1 MKKGFLA
8 LFLVAFAAITCWGQ
22 STFKPKFERQPWDTY
37 VGVKGGAIYSNLTAL
52 HGEAKITGMGGIYTE
67 AFLTKSFA
75 IQTELTFSHHGSH
88 NAISLP
94 SPEAGA
100 TFDYR
105 LNYIN
110 TDFLFKQ
117 YIADRLGLYA
127 GIHAAY
133 AVTMECN
140 GKSIKKELYRSDV
153 TIPVGACFVWHN
165 VSLDAR
171 YQYPFRKLAKTDKAK
186 AIMGN
191 SRNSSII
198 LTLGYR
204 FRVF

>member
-1 MKKGFLA
+1 MKKVFLA
-8 LFLVAFAAITCWGQ
+8 LFLVAYAAVTCWGQ
-22 STFKPKFERQPWDTY
+22 STFKPKFTHQPWDTY
-37 VGVKGGAIYSNLTAL
+37 VGVKGGVIYSNLTAL
-52 HGEAKITGMGGIYTE
+52 RGQAKITGMGGIYTE

-88 NAISLP
+88 NAISLA

-110 TDFLFKQ
+110 TDFIFKK
-117 YIADRLGLYA
+117 YFADRLGLYT

-133 AVTMECN
+133 AVTMKRN
-140 GKSIKKELYRSDV
+140 GQNIKKELHGGDLS
-153 TIPVGACFVWHN
+153 IPAGACLVWHN

-171 YQYPFRKLAKTDKAK
+171 YQYPLRKLAKTDKAK

-191 SRNSSII
+191 ARTPSVI
-198 LTLGYR
+198 LTIGYR
-204 FRVF
+204 FKVF

>member
-8 LFLVAFAAITCWGQ
+8 LFLVAFAATTCWGQ
-22 STFKPKFERQPWDTY
+22 RTFKPKFERQPWDTY
-37 VGVKGGAIYSNLTAL
+37 VGVKGGVIYSNLTAL

-88 NAISLP
+88 NAISLA

-110 TDFLFKQ
+110 TDFIFKQ
-117 YIADRLGLYA
+117 YIADRLGLYI
-127 GIHAAY
+127 GIHTAH
-133 AVTMECN
+133 AVTMKRN
-140 GKSIKKELYRSDV
+140 GQNIKKELHGGDLS
-153 TIPVGACFVWHN
+153 IPAGACLVWHN

-171 YQYPFRKLAKTDKAK
+171 YQYPLRKLAKTDKAK

-191 SRNSSII
+191 ARTPSVI
-198 LTLGYR
+198 LTIGYR
-204 FRVF
+204 FKVF

>member
-1 MKKGFLA
+1 MKKVFLA
-8 LFLVAFAAITCWGQ
+8 LFLAALTAACWGQ
-22 STFKPKFERQPWDTY
+22 RTFKPKLTRQPWDTY
-37 VGVKGGAIYSNLTAL
+37 VGVKGGVIYSNLTAL
-52 HGEAKITGMGGIYTE
+52 RGQAKITGMGGIYTE

-88 NAISLP
+88 NAISLA

-110 TDFLFKQ
+110 TDFIFKQ
-117 YIADRLGLYA
+117 YIADRLGLYI
-127 GIHAAY
+127 GIHTAH
-133 AVTMECN
+133 AVTMKRN
-140 GKSIKKELYRSDV
+140 GQNIKKELHGGDLS
-153 TIPVGACFVWHN
+153 IPAGACLVWHN

-171 YQYPFRKLAKTDKAK
+171 YQYPLRKLAKTDKAK

-191 SRNSSII
+191 ARTPSVI
-198 LTLGYR
+198 LTIGYR
-204 FRVF
+204 FKVF

>member
-1 MKKGFLA
+1 MKKVFLA
-8 LFLVAFAAITCWGQ
+8 LFLVAYAAVTCWGQ
-22 STFKPKFERQPWDTY
+22 STFKHKFERQPWDTY
-37 VGVKGGAIYSNLTAL
+37 VGVKGGVIYSNLTAL
-52 HGEAKITGMGGIYTE
+52 RGQAKITGMGGIYTE

-88 NAISLP
+88 NAISLA

-110 TDFLFKQ
+110 TDFIFKQ
-117 YIADRLGLYA
+117 YFADRLGLYT

-133 AVTMECN
+133 AVTMKRN
-140 GKSIKKELYRSDV
+140 GQNIKKELHGGDLS
-153 TIPVGACFVWHN
+153 IPAGACLVWHN

-171 YQYPFRKLAKTDKAK
+171 YQYPLRKLAKTDKAK

-191 SRNSSII
+191 ARTPSVI
-198 LTLGYR
+198 LTIGYR
-204 FRVF
+204 FKVF